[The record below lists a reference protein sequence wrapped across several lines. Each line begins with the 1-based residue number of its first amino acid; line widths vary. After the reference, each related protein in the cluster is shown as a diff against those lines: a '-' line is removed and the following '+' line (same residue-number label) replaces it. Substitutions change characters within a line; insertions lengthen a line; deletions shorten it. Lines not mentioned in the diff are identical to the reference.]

1 MTWLTA
7 PQLGTPP
14 PTGGGMGDM
23 RWHLTEPPPQLVSD
37 VIAAELEVLRQQLL
51 TVIQRSPKTPINIAA
66 AVAAVADIAAYLV
79 DQAEA
84 EQDRLAV
91 RLEDRQRLEEVL
103 ANRLQYQ
110 LTQMRAERS
119 QGQKWAMPL

>member
-1 MTWLTA
+1 MKPGRAAQKRRRGVDAIKWS
-7 PQLGTPP
+7 
-14 PTGGGMGDM
+14 
-23 RWHLTEPPPQLVSD
+23 LTEHPPQVVND

-51 TVIQRSPKTPINIAA
+51 TVIQRVPKTPINIAA

-79 DQAEA
+79 DQAEG

-91 RLEDRQRLEEVL
+91 RPRDRQRLEKVL

-119 QGQKWAMPL
+119 QGKKWAMPL

>member
-1 MTWLTA
+1 
-7 PQLGTPP
+7 
-14 PTGGGMGDM
+14 M